1 MTKVWKKT
9 GGAIALGLV
18 AVLAAACGD
27 DGGPSDS
34 SPSSVDVSV
43 LGKANPATGSP
54 VKVGVFS
61 VEGGTA
67 VSLPE
72 VGDASV
78 AVVDY
83 ANEYLGGLGGHKIE
97 VVRCGD
103 KADGASSAACA
114 NQFVRE
120 GVVAVVSGL
129 SATADQAVPVI
140 QGAGIPWV
148 SMSASAPAELADDN
162 AFFFSAGFVGSLA
175 AQAVYSAEQGWKTV
189 TLIGT
194 ENPQVVSA
202 VNSIGKKL
210 FDDEGVKLNL
220 VTVPSGTPDA
230 SSQVAAAQQTNP
242 DALSIIGE
250 STLCQTVLSAAS
262 TVGTS
267 VPKMVLST
275 CVTDEVKNAVGESAI
290 DGAVVFANYAPT
302 GDNEE
307 AKLYQAVMKQYAP
320 DTSTAGLTPNG
331 YSVMLGFVRGVNAG
345 GLGTGDVTPVAIS
358 QALRGAV
365 NVPLPIGLGETF
377 SCDKTQFPLQG
388 VKGTFCTSTQFAS
401 TFSSGK
407 QGTPQPLDA
416 AEALAS

>member
-1 MTKVWKKT
+1 MTGVWKRS

-27 DGGPSDS
+27 DGGS
-34 SPSSVDVSV
+34 SGSSSSSVDVSV
-43 LGKANPATGSP
+43 LGEANPATGSP

-61 VEGGTA
+61 VEGGSS
-67 VSLPE
+67 VSVPE

-83 ANEYLGGLGGHKIE
+83 ANEYLGGLGGRKIE

-140 QGAGIPWV
+140 QGAGIPWI
-148 SMSASAPAELADDN
+148 SMSASAPTELADDN
-162 AFFFSAGFVGSLA
+162 AFFFAPGALGTLAG
-175 AQAVYSAEQGWKTV
+175 QAVYSAEQGWKTV
-189 TLIGT
+189 TVIGT

-202 VNSIGKKL
+202 VNSLGKKL
-210 FDDEGVKLNL
+210 FEDQGVKLNL

-230 SSQVAAAQQTNP
+230 SSQVAAALQTDP
-242 DALSIIGE
+242 DALAIFGE
-250 STLCQTVLSAAS
+250 ATLCQTILSAAS
-262 TVGTS
+262 TVGAS
-267 VPKMVLST
+267 VPKMLLST

-290 DGAVVFANYAPT
+290 DGAVVFSHYVAT

-320 DTSTAGLTPNG
+320 DTSTAGLTPSG
-331 YSVMLGFVRGVNAG
+331 YSAMLGFVRGVNAG
-345 GLGTGDVTPVAIS
+345 GLEAGDVTPATIS

-365 NVPLPIGLGETF
+365 DVPLPIGLGETF
-377 SCDKTQFPLQG
+377 SCDKTQFPLPG
-388 VKGTFCTSTQFAS
+388 VKGTFCTSSEFAS
-401 TFSSGK
+401 TYSTEGPGS
-407 QGTPQPLDA
+407 PRVVDA
-416 AEALAS
+416 AAALSS